1 MEPFLIDT
9 LSLSPFLSSFGFL
22 RLIEFYNIYIRHSW
36 QSLQLLFLSFV
47 FQITFQT
54 FDSRNRSKLTLETG
68 RREHSFS
75 TVGRHFQTKIK
86 KNPCPC
92 LYGSVFVCYNS
103 IFLITPFL
111 YNYAN
116 VLGSNLLH
124 TRLCNWKNVC
134 PLLFL
139 WALYMLW

>member
-1 MEPFLIDT
+1 MELFLIDT
-9 LSLSPFLSSFGFL
+9 LSLSPFLSSFAFL

-36 QSLQLLFLSFV
+36 QNLQLLFLSSV

-54 FDSRNRSKLTLETG
+54 FDSHNISKSTLETG

-75 TVGRHFQTKIK
+75 AAGRHFQTKIK
-86 KNPCPC
+86 KIHVLVHTV
-92 LYGSVFVCYNS
+92 LYLYAII
-103 IFLITPFL
+103 IFFFITPFL

-116 VLGSNLLH
+116 VLGSNLLQ
-124 TRLCNWKNVC
+124 TRLCNWKNVR